1 MRLHFGKKNFWKKEI
16 VIYAEKRKRA
26 VSVIIDPL
34 TDKKTPVLVKLLLG
48 AVLILPVVLII
59 CYIVF
64 ECN

>member
-1 MRLHFGKKNFWKKEI
+1 MSATELLIEFLLEM
-16 VIYAEKRKRA
+16 
-26 VSVIIDPL
+26 VSAIIDPL

-48 AVLILPVVLII
+48 AVLILPVALII